1 MHDVLVIGAG
11 HAGCE
16 AAAAASRR
24 GARAALLTF
33 RADDVGQM
41 SCNPS
46 IGGVGK
52 GHLVRELD
60 VFDGL
65 MARAADRAAI
75 HRRML
80 NRSKGPAVWGPR
92 VQADRKLYRSAVQ
105 QLLKESGVELITAEA
120 LRLVVRNDRAAGV
133 ETNAGTL
140 PAGAVVIATGTF
152 LDARMFVGEQV
163 IEGGRRGERA
173 SFALAGQIRD
183 IGLGQ
188 GRLKTGTPPR
198 LDGRTIDWS
207 RLEEQPSDAPA
218 WTMSALDDQIRR
230 PQLRCAIARTN
241 RWTHGIIETNFG
253 RSPLFAG
260 AIEGRGPRYCP
271 SIEDKV
277 KRFCDRETHQIFLEP
292 EGLDDPLV
300 YPNGISTSLP
310 RDVQE
315 AFVHTIEG
323 LERVEIVRP
332 GYAVEYEFVDPRRL
346 NQSLE
351 VRELPGLF
359 LAGQING
366 TTGYEEAAA
375 QGLAAGLNAAAAAL
389 DLEEVR
395 FDRRTSYIGVM
406 IDDLTL
412 QGVSE
417 PYRMMT
423 ARAEHRLGLRAD
435 NATTRLG
442 DAALA
447 ACCVSERRRRRIDD
461 HLERRACAEWA
472 HTDEGRADAL
482 YRPYVERQQREWEAV
497 QRDSRIWIPT
507 ELDYAAVPGLSN
519 EMVER
524 LAVARP
530 ETLDQASRVPGVTPA
545 ALSALYV
552 AAKSPRRCMIERLEQ
567 VAGRSVSRETIEKL
581 EGYVALLAAENAR
594 QNLVSAA
601 TLEQVWERHILDS
614 AQLVQFEPDAGASW
628 VDVGSGA
635 GLPGLV
641 IACLVAGPITLV
653 EPRHLR
659 AEFLHKVC
667 ESLNL
672 RANVVC
678 AKAERVEGNFDAITA
693 RAVAPLAALLE
704 ISAHLSTRNT
714 VWALPKGRSA
724 GAELAEA
731 RCTWQGSFH
740 LEASVTDPRSFIV
753 VGTGVRARKS

>member
-16 AAAAASRR
+16 AAAAAARR
-24 GARAALLTF
+24 GARVGLLTF
-33 RADDVGQM
+33 RPEDVGQM

-92 VQADRKLYRSAVQ
+92 VQADRNLYRRAVSE
-105 QLLKESGVELITAEA
+105 LISESGVERITAEA
-120 LRLVVRNDRAAGV
+120 LRLVITGGRVTGV
-133 ETNAGTL
+133 EADLGTL
-140 PAGAVVIATGTF
+140 PCRAVVVATGTF
-152 LDARMFVGEQV
+152 LDARMFIGEQV
-163 IEGGRRGERA
+163 NDGGRRGERA
-173 SFALAGQIRD
+173 SIALAEQIRG

-198 LDGRTIDWS
+198 LDGRTIDWA
-207 RLEEQPSDAPA
+207 RLEEQPSDSSG
-218 WTMSALDDQIRR
+218 WTMSALDDGKRV
-230 PQLRCAIARTN
+230 PQLRCAITRTNART
-241 RWTHGIIETNFG
+241 HEIIEANFD

-277 KRFCDRETHQIFLEP
+277 RRFADRDAHQIFLEP
-292 EGLDDPLV
+292 EGLADPLV

-310 RDVQE
+310 ADVQE
-315 AFVHTIEG
+315 QFVRSIDG

-346 NQSLE
+346 NQTLE
-351 VRELPGLF
+351 VHDIGGLF

-375 QGLAAGLNAAAAAL
+375 QGLASGLNAAAVAL
-389 DLEEVR
+389 SLDEVR
-395 FDRRTSYIGVM
+395 FDRRSSYIGVM

-423 ARAEHRLGLRAD
+423 ARAEYRLALRAD

-442 DAALA
+442 QAALSA
-447 ACCVSERRRRRIDD
+447 ECLSPRRRAQIGN
-461 HLERRACAEWA
+461 HLSLR
-472 HTDEGRADAL
+472 TDSNWSETEEGMADAL
-482 YRPYVERQQREWEAV
+482 YRPYLERQRREWEV
-497 QRDSRIWIPT
+497 VMRDSSVWIPAA
-507 ELDYAAVPGLSN
+507 LDYASVPGLSN

-524 LAVARP
+524 LSSARP
-530 ETLDQASRVPGVTPA
+530 ETLDQASRVAGVTPA

-552 AAKSPRRCMIERLEQ
+552 A
-567 VAGRSVSRETIEKL
+567 VSRR
-581 EGYVALLAAENAR
+581 VAA
-594 QNLVSAA
+594 
-601 TLEQVWERHILDS
+601 
-614 AQLVQFEPDAGASW
+614 
-628 VDVGSGA
+628 
-635 GLPGLV
+635 
-641 IACLVAGPITLV
+641 
-653 EPRHLR
+653 
-659 AEFLHKVC
+659 
-667 ESLNL
+667 
-672 RANVVC
+672 
-678 AKAERVEGNFDAITA
+678 
-693 RAVAPLAALLE
+693 
-704 ISAHLSTRNT
+704 
-714 VWALPKGRSA
+714 
-724 GAELAEA
+724 
-731 RCTWQGSFH
+731 
-740 LEASVTDPRSFIV
+740 
-753 VGTGVRARKS
+753 